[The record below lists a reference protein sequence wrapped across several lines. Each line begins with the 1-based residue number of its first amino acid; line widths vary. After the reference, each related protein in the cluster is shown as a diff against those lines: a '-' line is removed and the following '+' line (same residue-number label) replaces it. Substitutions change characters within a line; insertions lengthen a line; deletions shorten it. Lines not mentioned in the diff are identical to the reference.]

1 MKKLLGALLLLFMGA
16 FTASA
21 QKTFTVDVW
30 SQGLPNTNGRDL
42 TEPYN
47 DQTRNFK
54 PQMFAYLPS
63 ADKANGKAVVVL
75 PGGSYWGLATES
87 EGKDWAPFFNERGV
101 AVFVLTYR
109 MPNGFTQV
117 PESDAFEA
125 MRIVRRNAKDWNIDP
140 HKVGIMGH
148 SAGGHLC
155 STVAT
160 HSVGDARPDFQ
171 ILMYPVISMDQA
183 ITHADSR
190 KNLLGPN
197 PTPEMDKAY
206 SNDLQVKPGQAPAIL
221 FLSND
226 DGAVH
231 PENSVRYYLALKRAG
246 VDASMHIFPTGGH
259 GYGAKKDFK
268 YHKQMGDELSAWLD
282 HLK

>member
-1 MKKLLGALLLLFMGA
+1 MKKALGALLLIMVGTLAA
-16 FTASA
+16 FA

-30 SQGLPNTNGRDL
+30 PQGLPNTNGRDL

-47 DQTRNFK
+47 DSKRNFK
-54 PQMFAYLPS
+54 PQMFAFLPA
-63 ADKANGKAVVVL
+63 ADKATGRAVVCL
-75 PGGSYWGLATES
+75 PGGSYWGLATDS
-87 EGKDWAPFFNERGV
+87 EGKDWAKFFNDRGI
-101 AVFVLTYR
+101 ALFVLTYR

-125 MRIVRRNAKDWNIDP
+125 MRIVRRNARQWNIDAN
-140 HKVGIMGH
+140 KVGIMGH

-171 ILMYPVISMDQA
+171 ILMYPVISMDAA
-183 ITHADSR
+183 ITHRDSR
-190 KNLLGPN
+190 KNLLGEN
-197 PTPEMDKAY
+197 PTPEEDKAY
-206 SNDLQVKPGQAPAIL
+206 SNELQVKPGQAPAIL

-226 DGAVH
+226 DNCVP
-231 PENSVRYYLALKRAG
+231 PENSVRYYLALKKAG

-259 GYGAKKDFK
+259 GYGAKPDFK
-268 YHKQMGDELSAWLD
+268 YHELMCEELAEWLK

>member
-1 MKKLLGALLLLFMGA
+1 MKKLLGTLLLVLAGA
-16 FTASA
+16 AAAIA

-30 SQGLPNTNGRDL
+30 PQGLPNTNGMDI
-42 TEPYN
+42 TEPF
-47 DQTRNFK
+47 DDKTRNFK
-54 PQMFAYLPS
+54 PQMFAYLPA
-63 ADKANGKAVVVL
+63 ADKANGRAVVIL
-75 PGGSYWGLATES
+75 PGGSYWGLATEF
-87 EGKDWAPFFNERGV
+87 EGKDWAPFFNGQGV

-125 MRIVRRNAKDWNIDP
+125 MRIVRRNAKQWNIDTR
-140 HKVGIMGH
+140 KVGIMGH

-160 HSVGDARPDFQ
+160 HSTGDARPDFQ
-171 ILMYPVISMDQA
+171 ILLYPVISMDPA

-206 SNDLQVKPGQAPAIL
+206 SNELQVKPGQAPAIL

-231 PENSVRYYLALKRAG
+231 PENSVRYYQALKRNG
-246 VDASMHIFPTGGH
+246 IDASMHIFPSGGH
-259 GYGAKKDFK
+259 GYGVKKDFK
-268 YHKQMGDELSAWLD
+268 YHKLMCEELAEWLK

>member
-1 MKKLLGALLLLFMGA
+1 
-16 FTASA
+16 
-21 QKTFTVDVW
+21 
-30 SQGLPNTNGRDL
+30 
-42 TEPYN
+42 
-47 DQTRNFK
+47 
-54 PQMFAYLPS
+54 MFH
-63 ADKANGKAVVVL
+63 G
-75 PGGSYWGLATES
+75 
-87 EGKDWAPFFNERGV
+87 
-101 AVFVLTYR
+101 
-109 MPNGFTQV
+109 
-117 PESDAFEA
+117 
-125 MRIVRRNAKDWNIDP
+125 
-140 HKVGIMGH
+140 
-148 SAGGHLC
+148 
-155 STVAT
+155 AT

-268 YHKQMGDELSAWLD
+268 YHKQMCDELSAWLD